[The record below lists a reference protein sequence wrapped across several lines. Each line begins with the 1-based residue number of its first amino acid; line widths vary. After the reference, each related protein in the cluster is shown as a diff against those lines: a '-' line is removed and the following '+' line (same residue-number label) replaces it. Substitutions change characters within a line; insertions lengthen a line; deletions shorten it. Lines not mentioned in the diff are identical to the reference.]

1 MGRRIRLNEEEMNLI
16 CEMRGHKLASY
27 IKPKGYNT
35 YRVRMSE
42 QEYNALCQFRK
53 TKAVNAD
60 VKVLIFDIETAP
72 IKALVWSRWK
82 QNIYLEQTISEWFML
97 CWAAKWVGGEIMS
110 DCLTPDEAIGED
122 DKRITKTLW
131 YLFNE
136 ADIIIAH
143 NGSRF
148 DVPKMNSRFAI
159 HGLKPPT
166 PYRQIDTKQ
175 VSAKQFGFSSNK
187 LDALAGY
194 FGIRYKDKTD
204 FELWVRC
211 LKGEQEALDYMRKYN
226 EGDVE
231 ILEKVYFKLRPWIKN
246 HPNLSLYIESDE
258 EACPFCGSHNLNETG
273 TFYYTQVSKF
283 SNLRCADCDGI
294 ARRRVSEYPKSKR
307 RNLVTAV

>member
-1 MGRRIRLNEEEMNLI
+1 MGRRVRLNEEEMNLI

-27 IKPKGYNT
+27 IKPKGYNN
-35 YRVRMSE
+35 YRARMTE
-42 QEYNALCQFRK
+42 QEYNALCQFRN
-53 TKAVNAD
+53 TKAINSD

-72 IKALVWSRWK
+72 MKAFVWSRWK

-110 DCLTPDEAIGED
+110 DCVTPEEAIGED
-122 DKRITKTLW
+122 DERITKTLW

-136 ADIIIAH
+136 ADIVIAH

-148 DVPKMNSRFAI
+148 DIPKMNSRFAV

-211 LKGEQEALDYMRKYN
+211 LNGEQEALDYMRKYN

-258 EACPFCGSHNLNETG
+258 EVCPFCGSHNLNETG

-307 RNLVTAV
+307 KNLVTSV